1 METVNLLTSLS
12 KSTMSCLCSRLI
24 SMGVMISWGRCC
36 SMRCKWIPWFSQP
49 EREVDCVSLG
59 CVFMGETKQ
68 LLCTLGPE
76 LPREPATTRGSHRRE
91 RQRASRRLT
100 LSLCTHQWHPPR
112 PSLHSHNSGAFLWRP
127 LLSPAGVSPCH
138 SLPVPAHGI
147 LDAPHTYGLTGSIC
161 VVLNVLIYS
170 EHTKAGER

>member
-1 METVNLLTSLS
+1 MKPLVFPT
-12 KSTMSCLCSRLI
+12 
-24 SMGVMISWGRCC
+24 G
-36 SMRCKWIPWFSQP
+36 
-49 EREVDCVSLG
+49 EREVDCVSPG

-100 LSLCTHQWHPPR
+100 LSLCTHQWHPPPR
-112 PSLHSHNSGAFLWRP
+112 PSLPSDNSSAFLCRP

-138 SLPVPAHGI
+138 SFPVLAHGT
-147 LDAPHTYGLTGSIC
+147 LDAPHTHGLTGSIC
-161 VVLNVLIYS
+161 VVLNALIYS
-170 EHTKAGER
+170 KLTMAGKR